1 LRAPRWP
8 SGRVVAI
15 GAARREWGGE
25 MIEAFAELQRSFA
38 AALLGE
44 PVELPIRA
52 ATAARAESGLAVYRN
67 NVMSSLIK
75 VVAARFPTVRRL
87 LREDCFLESVRRFIA
102 AEPPRSPLLLDYGDG
117 FPEFLRRVCGELC
130 MDYIADIA
138 DLEVA
143 RGKAYHAA
151 DAVSLPPQAFAA
163 IPAERLA
170 GLRLTFHPSVS
181 LLQSRFPIVSL
192 WQANQEAG
200 DVALPAWQ
208 PQAALIARP
217 LLEVEV
223 WNLPPGGFEFL
234 SALRRG
240 ASIAEAAG
248 AAMDAAPDF
257 HLAVNLSVLIKANI
271 VTGFVEDEAI
281 ASGVQSPGHTLQP
294 SS

>member
-1 LRAPRWP
+1 LPAPRWSRKP
-8 SGRVVAI
+8 AAAI
-15 GAARREWGGE
+15 GAARREWE
-25 MIEAFAELQRSFA
+25 AKMIEAFAELQQSFA
-38 AALLGE
+38 AAVLGQ

-75 VVAARFPTVRRL
+75 VVAARFPAVRRL
-87 LREDCFLESVRRFIA
+87 MGEDCFLESAQRFIV
-102 AEPPRSPLLLDYGDG
+102 AEPPRSPLLLDYGDA
-117 FPEFLRRVCGELC
+117 FPEFLRRGGDDSC
-130 MDYIADIA
+130 ISDIA

-151 DAVSLPPQAFAA
+151 DAASLPPRAFAA

-192 WQANQEAG
+192 WHANQEAG
-200 DVALPAWQ
+200 GATLPQ
-208 PQAALIARP
+208 GRPEAALIARP

-223 WNLPPGGFEFL
+223 WNLPPGGFAFL
-234 SALRRG
+234 TVLRSG
-240 ASIAEAAG
+240 ATMAEAAE

-257 HLAVNLSVLIKANI
+257 DLAVNLSVLIKVNI
-271 VTGFVEDEAI
+271 VTGFIGDEAT
-281 ASGVQSPGHTLQP
+281 AA
-294 SS
+294 